1 MAPKKAATSDTEAR
15 LQAAQEQAATQIEEL
30 QTALQAAKA
39 AADEGE
45 IRLKAAVEQV
55 ATETR
60 LREEQEAAAQ
70 AKTSDLE
77 SKLAAAKEE
86 AVVVH
91 LVRSI
96 NVPRMQAASYR
107 TAQVS
112 GNQVAEQLQSRLEA
126 SEKRCMDLEAQSAE
140 LEKKLRAATEEVA
153 TEARL
158 REEQALAAQAKTS
171 DLESQLAAVKEEDS
185 GSHAKTALLTKP
197 GEKVAEQLQSRL
209 EASEKRCMDLEVQ
222 SAELEKKLR
231 AATEEA
237 AERLHAKL
245 EESEK
250 RYTDLEAAK
259 QKLADDLRIRGE
271 ELEAAQRRCAELEA
285 QRESE
290 RLKAENTA
298 LERDV
303 VDLARH
309 LRLAMFRFVPYA
321 VNKGVGDL
329 IKSGIMVQE
338 ESVPVVCGR
347 RDWRLLATE
356 TRPARGP
363 CDVLD
368 FTDRFCVA
376 CCHCWHEDKSVEQ
389 LDISKAESYGF
400 AAEDG
405 EEDEGHAFS
414 VGLGS
419 KDAPSTF
426 IIKLPRATGSDRLM
440 LDKTDVHNEDLCR
453 LNSRKPSRVHFF
465 YEYFESS
472 TTSITKAE

>member
-1 MAPKKAATSDTEAR
+1 
-15 LQAAQEQAATQIEEL
+15 
-30 QTALQAAKA
+30 
-39 AADEGE
+39 
-45 IRLKAAVEQV
+45 
-55 ATETR
+55 
-60 LREEQEAAAQ
+60 
-70 AKTSDLE
+70 
-77 SKLAAAKEE
+77 
-86 AVVVH
+86 
-91 LVRSI
+91 
-96 NVPRMQAASYR
+96 
-107 TAQVS
+107 
-112 GNQVAEQLQSRLEA
+112 
-126 SEKRCMDLEAQSAE
+126 
-140 LEKKLRAATEEVA
+140 
-153 TEARL
+153 
-158 REEQALAAQAKTS
+158 
-171 DLESQLAAVKEEDS
+171 DS

-338 ESVPVVCGR
+338 
-347 RDWRLLATE
+347 
-356 TRPARGP
+356 
-363 CDVLD
+363 
-368 FTDRFCVA
+368 
-376 CCHCWHEDKSVEQ
+376 
-389 LDISKAESYGF
+389 
-400 AAEDG
+400 DG